1 LGLIPQEIDRFMNLV
16 ELMKRSTH
24 INLNMDGTAKKML
37 VMRFIEGPIN
47 RQIVLDPDQMPIV
60 FGQKD
65 PNQESGQGH

>member
-1 LGLIPQEIDRFMNLV
+1 MGLIPQEIDRFMNLI

-37 VMRFIEGPIN
+37 VMKFVQGPIN

-60 FGQKD
+60 FG
-65 PNQESGQGH
+65 

>member
-1 LGLIPQEIDRFMNLV
+1 
-16 ELMKRSTH
+16 MKRSTH